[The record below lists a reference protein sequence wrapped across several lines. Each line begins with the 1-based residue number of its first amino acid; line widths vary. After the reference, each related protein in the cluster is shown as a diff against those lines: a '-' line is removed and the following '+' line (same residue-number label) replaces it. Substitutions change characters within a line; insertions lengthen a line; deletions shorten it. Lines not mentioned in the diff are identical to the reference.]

1 MTTRIL
7 TVLALVLTILAAG
20 CATAP
25 KTADDAAALK
35 SDCDK
40 AIAMFKDNDPS
51 LKENFFDTAQGY
63 AVFPT
68 VGKGGVGVG
77 GAYGKGQVYEGGK
90 LIGYTTLSQGSIGL
104 QLGGQSY
111 SEIVF
116 FQTKT
121 AMDSFKE
128 GEFALAA
135 QATAVAAS
143 AGASADAAYTNGVA
157 VFTAG
162 QKGLMAE
169 AVVGGQNFT
178 FDTLDAA
185 QEAMAKD

>member
-157 VFTAG
+157 VFTPGGDG
-162 QKGLMAE
+162 QGLNGDWL
-169 AVVGGQNFT
+169 GGT
-178 FDTLDAA
+178 VEL
-185 QEAMAKD
+185 AKRALP